1 MVNQIIRR
9 EPIDDT
15 HLSHV
20 SDPLIRQIYAQRGMV
35 EHAYPLALKKLLP
48 PNQLYGIDRAAQIIA
63 EAMVDRLRIL
73 IVGDFDADGATST
86 SIMMLALR
94 EMGAMHVDYLIPN
107 RFNFGY
113 GLSPELVEVAKE
125 KKAELLITVDNGISS
140 FAGVAAAKAS
150 GMRVVVTDHHLAAD
164 HLPQADAIVNPN
176 QPDCTFASKAIAG
189 CGVAFYVM
197 CTVKNYLVEQ
207 GWFASRPLPNLS
219 DYLDL
224 VALGTVADVVPLDQN
239 NRILVQAGLHRMR
252 QGRCRAGITALL
264 DRANRQP
271 LQLVASD
278 LGFALGPRLNAAGR
292 LEDMSLGVEL
302 LLCDDPLQASRM
314 ANHLDR
320 LNKERRQIEQTMQ
333 ESAEQTLEQL
343 TLDASKLPLGLVLY
357 EANWHQGVMGIV
369 ASRLKEKYHRPV
381 IAFAQSSADELK
393 GSVRSIAGL
402 HIRDL
407 LDEVSKSYPDLILSF
422 GGHAMAAGLTLKQ
435 KNLEPFQQAFQSV
448 LARHM
453 SDELLQGKIRSDGAL
468 PVSRLTL
475 ETAQLLMDAGPWGQ
489 AFEEPLF
496 DDEFL
501 VLRHTCVAEK
511 HIRLELMTLCRTKRV
526 TAMVFNAD
534 LNLWSNQNI
543 TRVHLAY
550 RLHINIFR
558 QQRQLQ
564 LIAQQAIPQT
574 DKM

>member
-1 MVNQIIRR
+1 MVSQIIRR

-15 HLSHV
+15 HLSQV
-20 SDPLIRQIYAQRGMV
+20 SDPLIRQIDAQRGMA
-35 EHAYPLALKKLLP
+35 EEEYPLALKQLLL
-48 PNQLYGIDRAAQIIA
+48 PNQLHGIERAAQMIA
-63 EAMVDRLRIL
+63 EAMVDRQRIL

-86 SIMMLALR
+86 AIMLLALR
-94 EMGAMHVDYLIPN
+94 DMGAMHVDYLIPN

-113 GLSPELVEVAKE
+113 GLSPELVEVAQD
-125 KKAELLITVDNGISS
+125 KKAELLVTVDNGISS
-140 FAGVAAAKAS
+140 FAGVAAAKAL
-150 GMRVVVTDHHLAAD
+150 GMRVVVTDHHLPAE
-164 HLPQADAIVNPN
+164 HLPDADAIVNPN
-176 QPDCTFASKAIAG
+176 QPDCTFPSKAIAG

-197 CTVKNYLVEQ
+197 CAVKNYLTQQ
-207 GWFASRPLPNLS
+207 GWFVSRPLPNLG

-224 VALGTVADVVPLDQN
+224 VALGTVADVVPLDKN
-239 NRILVQAGLHRMR
+239 NRILVQAGLHRIR

-264 DRANRQP
+264 DIAKRQP
-271 LQLVASD
+271 LQLVAAD

-292 LEDMSLGVEL
+292 LDDMSLGVEL
-302 LLCDDPLQASRM
+302 LLCDDALHASRM
-314 ANHLDR
+314 AHHLDR
-320 LNKERRQIEQTMQ
+320 LNKERRHIEQTMQ
-333 ESAEQTLEQL
+333 ESAQQTLEQL
-343 TLDASKLPLGLVLY
+343 TLDVSKLPLGLVLY

-381 IAFAQSSADELK
+381 IAFAQSSDDEIK
-393 GSVRSIAGL
+393 GSARSISGL

-407 LDEVSKSYPDLILSF
+407 LDEVNRCHPQLILSF
-422 GGHAMAAGLTLKQ
+422 GGHAMAAGLTVKQ
-435 KNLEPFQQAFQSV
+435 KSLELFTQAFQQV

-453 SDELLQGKIRSDGAL
+453 SDDLLQGKIWSDGSL

-475 ETAQLLMDAGPWGQ
+475 DTAQSLMDAGPWGQ

-496 DDEFL
+496 DDEFF

-511 HIRLELMTLCRTKRV
+511 HIRLELMTLCRTKRIG
-526 TAMVFNAD
+526 AMLFHAD
-534 LNLWSNQNI
+534 LDMWSDQNI

-564 LIAQQAIPQT
+564 LIALQAIPHL
-574 DKM
+574 DKF